1 MEEAMTVRAADDY
14 VAIRARVV
22 ELQRQREALAAE
34 GDRDTGRREQERTM
48 GPQFRIVPRQ
58 T

>member
-1 MEEAMTVRAADDY
+1 MTVRAADDY
-14 VAIRARVV
+14 AAIRARVV